1 MFIFVDETGT
11 DKRSTLRKFGYSF
24 KGTRPITEKQLIR
37 GKRYS
42 AIAAMCVDGIV
53 DVHITTESVNGDIFC
68 DFNERYLQPQLLPF
82 DGTNPKSVVILDNAA
97 IHHAHPAIEL
107 IEETGALAVF
117 LPPYSPDY
125 MPIEECF
132 SKVKSF
138 LQSCDPV
145 IQIQK

>member
-1 MFIFVDETGT
+1 
-11 DKRSTLRKFGYSF
+11 
-24 KGTRPITEKQLIR
+24 
-37 GKRYS
+37 
-42 AIAAMCVDGIV
+42 MCVDGIV

-68 DFNERYLQPQLLPF
+68 DFIQRYLQPQLLPF

-138 LQSCDPV
+138 LRSCDPV
-145 IQIQK
+145 IQIQNESEIEDLILSAFASVSADDCYGWMKDCGYI